1 MSDMR
6 DYIQLNRH
14 LPGVPTAENV
24 KANGLNVG
32 EMQRIQMEKI
42 EENTLYILQLEER
55 LQNLEEQNDMLVR
68 LIEELQNK

>member
-1 MSDMR
+1 
-6 DYIQLNRH
+6 

-68 LIEELQNK
+68 LIEEFQNK